1 MARVETLE
9 EVLDRLFAER
19 ATEERTFRTLGERAR
34 YLGMTGSNFGRIRSG
49 KLSFSQSMAL
59 RMAECFARSLAEQ
72 EEILKTLLQF
82 VTKSPVP
89 SAIAD
94 ETNRMIL
101 DAFEAGNIE
110 AVLEDII
117 EVYDWH
123 GLTTTRLKTVLGCVR
138 LQVEATMNLR
148 HLL

>member
-1 MARVETLE
+1 
-9 EVLDRLFAER
+9 
-19 ATEERTFRTLGERAR
+19 
-34 YLGMTGSNFGRIRSG
+34 
-49 KLSFSQSMAL
+49 MAL

-101 DAFEAGNIE
+101 DAFEAGNVE

-123 GLTTTRLKTVLGCVR
+123 GLTTARLKTVLGCVK
-138 LQVEATMNLR
+138 LQIEATMNLP
-148 HLL
+148 LLL